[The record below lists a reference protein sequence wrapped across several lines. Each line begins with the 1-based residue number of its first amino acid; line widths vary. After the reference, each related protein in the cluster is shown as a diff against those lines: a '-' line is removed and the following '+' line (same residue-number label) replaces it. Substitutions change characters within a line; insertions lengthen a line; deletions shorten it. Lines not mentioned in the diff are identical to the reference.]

1 GAVLCIRP
9 PGGCPVTGRSLR
21 LPAAGSEVAG
31 GEGAFEGGGRS
42 SPSTTG
48 VCLLPSALARRG
60 PTEGAPAP
68 LPCGLGGQRDVC
80 CLICLMSPANAAT
93 VRVRRAPSGS
103 LLSRTATPA
112 PGASRPSST
121 H

>member
-1 GAVLCIRP
+1 

-42 SPSTTG
+42 SPSTTV

-60 PTEGAPAP
+60 PTESAPAP
-68 LPCGLGGQRDVC
+68 PPCGRGGQRGGC
-80 CLICLMSPANAAT
+80 CLSCLMRSANAAT

-103 LLSRTATPA
+103 LLSRTAIAA
-112 PGASRPSST
+112 PGASRPSSPHCVSFT
-121 H
+121 L